1 MSVTV
6 TCLCTTLTII
16 GLELHVL
23 VNMKFQKAKEVIV
36 SQWNVVTVS
45 FFHANYVSKQIYNTG
60 IQQNIFLANKNRSS
74 NIDIYLTLFLSP
86 NSSEGRAW
94 ANKILLARYIK
105 PEKIDYDN
113 VNMFKWQSHFWLK
126 TNKMLLIYSND
137 DLDIKDSNS
146 NIQEIESIVKSLLF
160 LFGLCKSVSVRF
172 RNNYSMMVFVAY

>member
-1 MSVTV
+1 MWW
-6 TCLCTTLTII
+6 L
-16 GLELHVL
+16 
-23 VNMKFQKAKEVIV
+23 FP
-36 SQWNVVTVS
+36 
-45 FFHANYVSKQIYNTG
+45 FFHANYISKQIYIIRELNK
-60 IQQNIFLANKNRSS
+60 IFFLQIITSS
-74 NIDIYLTLFLSP
+74 SDIDIHLTLFLSP

>member
-1 MSVTV
+1 MQ
-6 TCLCTTLTII
+6 TI
-16 GLELHVL
+16 
-23 VNMKFQKAKEVIV
+23 
-36 SQWNVVTVS
+36 
-45 FFHANYVSKQIYNTG
+45 Y
-60 IQQNIFLANKNRSS
+60 KNRYIIREFNKIFFLQIKTSSS
-74 NIDIYLTLFLSP
+74 NIDIYLTFSLMP

-94 ANKILLARYIK
+94 ANKILVARYIK

-113 VNMFKWQSHFWLK
+113 VNMFKRQFHFWFK